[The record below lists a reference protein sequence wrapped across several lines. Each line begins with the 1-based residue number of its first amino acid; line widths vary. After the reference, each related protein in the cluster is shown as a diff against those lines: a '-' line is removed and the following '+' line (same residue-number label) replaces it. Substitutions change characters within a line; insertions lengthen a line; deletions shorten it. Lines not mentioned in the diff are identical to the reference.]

1 MINYIKTNCLLG
13 IDIERKADTTNT
25 LDCRKINVFIGLNNS
40 GKSRLLRSIFRNMQH
55 IIENNSVH
63 FENIK
68 QKKGQVIK
76 ILSRLVAYF
85 EGNDDIIYKID
96 SWKKYFEQKEI
107 DVKYY
112 YIIDFLTLRN
122 TQLTDPT
129 NNEKYYSV
137 LSELEE
143 IFNLTDEDKPRIIK
157 LHPNATYIP
166 TLRGLKPLINSV
178 EKNTISLKL
187 EQDHYKER
195 VLADYFKGA
204 KDANVYSG
212 LNIYYDIR
220 SKLLGSENDRIL
232 IRSIENF
239 LELHVF
245 NQKITLTPKIDDDI
259 LHIKIGNEV
268 DRRISDLGDG
278 IQTILSILF
287 PILLKKD
294 EEHYFFIEEPETNL
308 HAKKQVQ
315 ILNLLANDFPKHQYF
330 ISSHSAHFLKAEN
343 LNIFKVENENSKIK
357 ISTLKNSAEIISLL
371 NELGYSAN
379 DLFQSNYLIWVEG
392 PSDVIY
398 FEYFLSKLLPSN
410 FKLNTHYTILMY
422 GGKTGTSLWSKAKI
436 ENILAINRNCSV
448 LADSDRTNKA
458 DKCNVEDLFNNIK
471 SSGIHS
477 WVTPY
482 REIENHLDKTQ
493 LLDAIRSF
501 QGYEKSEYVEK
512 GNYGNRFKVDTKVM
526 SNDIKRQLYMT
537 EELFNLIKSK
547 RAWKV
552 ENTNKVIEELKKSIS
567 FTPNIVEF
575 NKKVKLAD
583 CLIKTGIKYDEH
595 LKKILNEIVLRIK
608 AANR

>member
-1 MINYIKTNCLLG
+1 MINYIKTNQLLE
-13 IDIERKADTTNT
+13 IDIKRKADTTDNI
-25 LDCRKINVFIGLNNS
+25 DCRKINVFIGLNNS
-40 GKSRLLRSIFRNMQH
+40 GKSRILRSIFRNMQL
-55 IIENNSVH
+55 ITNDNSVH

-85 EGNDDIIYKID
+85 EENDDITHKID

-107 DVKYY
+107 DIEYY
-112 YIIDFLTLRN
+112 YVIDFLTLRN

-129 NNEKYYSV
+129 NNEKYFSV
-137 LSELEE
+137 LLELEE
-143 IFNLTDEDKPRIIK
+143 IFKLTDEDKPRNTK

-166 TLRGLKPLINSV
+166 TLRGLKPLINPV

-195 VLADYFKGA
+195 VIADYFKGA
-204 KDANVYSG
+204 NDANVYSG
-212 LNIYYDIR
+212 LNIYYDVR
-220 SKLLGSENDRIL
+220 SKLLGSENDRNL
-232 IRSIENF
+232 IRNIENF
-239 LELHVF
+239 LEVHVF

-308 HAKKQVQ
+308 HSKKQVQ
-315 ILNLLANDFPKHQYF
+315 ILNLLANEFPKHQYF
-330 ISSHSAHFLKAEN
+330 FSSHSAHFLKADN
-343 LNIFKVENENSKIK
+343 LNIFKVENDNSKIK
-357 ISTLKNSAEIISLL
+357 ISTLKNSVEIISLL

-398 FEYFLSKLLPSN
+398 FEYFLSNLLPSH

-422 GGKTGTSLWSKAKI
+422 GGKTGSFLWSKEKV
-436 ENILAINRNCSV
+436 ENILAINRNCSL
-448 LADSDRTNKA
+448 LADSDRTKKD
-458 DKCNVEDLFNNIK
+458 DKCTIEDLFNNFN
-471 SSGIHS
+471 SFGIHT

-482 REIENHLDKTQ
+482 REIENHLDKT
-493 LLDAIRSF
+493 LLLYAIRSIR
-501 QGYEKSEYVEK
+501 GYEKSEYVEE
-512 GNYGNRFKVDTKVM
+512 GNYGNRFRVDTKQRSHDIRRHIYM
-526 SNDIKRQLYMT
+526 NDK
-537 EELFNLIKSK
+537 LFDLIKSRNPWK
-547 RAWKV
+547 EDNKNKILVELKNSIEYSSSIKTNPKKV
-552 ENTNKVIEELKKSIS
+552 EI
-567 FTPNIVEF
+567 
-575 NKKVKLAD
+575 ARW
-583 CLIKTGIKYDEH
+583 LINNNVKYDKHVENV
-595 LKKILNEIVLRIK
+595 LNDLVVRIK
-608 AANR
+608 EANV